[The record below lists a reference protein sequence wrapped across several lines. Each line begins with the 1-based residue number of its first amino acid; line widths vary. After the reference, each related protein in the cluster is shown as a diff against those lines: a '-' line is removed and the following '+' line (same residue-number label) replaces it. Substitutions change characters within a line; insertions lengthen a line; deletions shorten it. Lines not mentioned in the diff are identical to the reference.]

1 MISANIRPTPV
12 VDIVR
17 PLHASHHP
25 EETQIA
31 VWRDLSAPLP
41 HIDSKYFYDDLGSQ
55 LFEDITAL
63 PEYYQTRTE
72 EALLESIADEIIDL
86 TQPIELLELGSGA
99 GRKIRLL
106 LDAGRR
112 QGLLSSCVLLD
123 VNESFL
129 AEKGLKPWQPQ
140 RPLLQRPLKTGA
152 RFSTKAL
159 AASR

>member
-41 HIDSKYFYDDLGSQ
+41 QIDSKYFYDDLGSQ

-72 EALLESIADEIIDL
+72 EALIESIADEIIDL

-112 QGLLSSCVLLD
+112 RRMLSSCVLLD

-129 AEKGLKPWQPQ
+129 AASAEQLAGDYAGL
-140 RPLLQRPLKTGA
+140 
-152 RFSTKAL
+152 
-159 AASR
+159 